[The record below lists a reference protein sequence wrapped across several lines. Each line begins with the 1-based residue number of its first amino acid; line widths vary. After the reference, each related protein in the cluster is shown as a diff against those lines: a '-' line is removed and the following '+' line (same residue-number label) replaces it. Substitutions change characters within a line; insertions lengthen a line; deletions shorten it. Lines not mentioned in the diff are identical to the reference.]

1 MNKVTQSCF
10 SYHIQESGTAVAT
23 ALKRFPRAWA
33 SLAHGLQCVDAAS
46 VSLAGHKTDSL
57 SFTHAAQLV
66 KGHVIWRLG
75 NVWLRLKFL
84 LHCLTFTCVP
94 AATWYRLVMVA
105 IKYLCEHWEACNEE
119 HIIMFCGKERQ
130 KKCKQT
136 TSEDEALHQTCNI
149 YIMTYYMFIFISNIQ
164 CIKYRNLNVGETW
177 SSVI

>member
-10 SYHIQESGTAVAT
+10 SYHIQEAGTAVAT

-66 KGHVIWRLG
+66 KGHIIWRLG

-119 HIIMFCGKERQ
+119 HIIIFCGKEGQ
-130 KKCKQT
+130 KKSANRQLQKTKTYIRDMQYLYNDLLYVCLYKQHT
-136 TSEDEALHQTCNI
+136 VYQ
-149 YIMTYYMFIFISNIQ
+149 
-164 CIKYRNLNVGETW
+164 VP
-177 SSVI
+177 